1 VGLTRKKLPD
11 LQVAGIA
18 VAHGLKLATRNVGAF
33 DGFGIALIN
42 IALINPW
49 EA

>member
-1 VGLTRKKLPD
+1 LTRKRLLD

-18 VAHGLKLATRNVGAF
+18 VAHGLKLAMRNVGAF
-33 DGFGIALIN
+33 DGFGIALS
-42 IALINPW
+42 NPW